1 VYVDRYEDLGSIE
14 PPPATCGQGLEA
26 RAKQRLPHS
35 ALAAAEHRI
44 RLLSGEVWCA
54 GPKAGRL
61 LVGSS
66 GLFLVPPNACPFVFL
81 AK

>member
-14 PPPATCGQGLEA
+14 PPPATCGHAAAAPQGLEA

-44 RLLSGEVWCA
+44 RLLSGEV
-54 GPKAGRL
+54 G
-61 LVGSS
+61 
-66 GLFLVPPNACPFVFL
+66 GLA
-81 AK
+81 